1 MEKSLTIR
9 QYFSQM
15 PSETNA
21 KPNTGRN
28 DKFLL
33 QNLTDGAISIV

>member
-9 QYFSQM
+9 QYFFRLR
-15 PSETNA
+15 SETNA
-21 KPNTGRN
+21 KSNIGRN
-28 DKFLL
+28 DKFLQ